1 MDLPGAVRFGAQVQS
16 PLDSL
21 KQLPVNDSLMGALHP
36 NPLFFGHVNQ
46 SLGLVAHLFPPSLEH
61 NPGIHLV
68 AEDAPDGGL
77 VPQTV
82 AVGHRV
88 TAGPAVFRLVAGG
101 IWDALVIEQ
110 FGDLLLAVALQGPS
124 EDLPNHLGSLR
135 LNNEMVVI
143 LRVFLIAVDGKS
155 ADVPPLPPLHVKN
168 HADIFGQ
175 VLQIPL
181 VDQAVDLPG
190 LFVALYLRVGIV
202 GYGDE
207 PDAPDGK
214 QAVDVF
220 LHQLHIPGKAGLA
233 FAEDNLK
240 LFLLG
245 RLNHPVEVG
254 PQAVGAG
261 VVLVAVD
268 VVDVP
273 PPLHCVR
280 NKQGFLILDALGFR
294 FVFVLVFF
302 AQPGINRTKDRLHL
316 PGRHP
321 YSTAEYP

>member
-1 MDLPGAVRFGAQVQS
+1 M
-16 PLDSL
+16 
-21 KQLPVNDSLMGALHP
+21 
-36 NPLFFGHVNQ
+36 
-46 SLGLVAHLFPPSLEH
+46 
-61 NPGIHLV
+61 
-68 AEDAPDGGL
+68 
-77 VPQTV
+77 
-82 AVGHRV
+82 
-88 TAGPAVFRLVAGG
+88 FRLVAGG

-202 GYGDE
+202 GHGDE
-207 PDAPDGK
+207 ADAPDGK

-261 VVLVAVD
+261 VVLVTVD

>member
-1 MDLPGAVRFGAQVQS
+1 
-16 PLDSL
+16 
-21 KQLPVNDSLMGALHP
+21 
-36 NPLFFGHVNQ
+36 
-46 SLGLVAHLFPPSLEH
+46 
-61 NPGIHLV
+61 
-68 AEDAPDGGL
+68 
-77 VPQTV
+77 
-82 AVGHRV
+82 
-88 TAGPAVFRLVAGG
+88 
-101 IWDALVIEQ
+101 
-110 FGDLLLAVALQGPS
+110 
-124 EDLPNHLGSLR
+124 
-135 LNNEMVVI
+135 
-143 LRVFLIAVDGKS
+143 LIAVDGKS

-245 RLNHPVEVG
+245 RLNHPVEVR

-261 VVLVAVD
+261 VVLVTVD

-302 AQPGINRTKDRLHL
+302 AQPGINRTKDSLHL

>member
-1 MDLPGAVRFGAQVQS
+1 MA
-16 PLDSL
+16 
-21 KQLPVNDSLMGALHP
+21 M
-36 NPLFFGHVNQ
+36 
-46 SLGLVAHLFPPSLEH
+46 
-61 NPGIHLV
+61 
-68 AEDAPDGGL
+68 
-77 VPQTV
+77 
-82 AVGHRV
+82 
-88 TAGPAVFRLVAGG
+88 
-101 IWDALVIEQ
+101 
-110 FGDLLLAVALQGPS
+110 
-124 EDLPNHLGSLR
+124 
-135 LNNEMVVI
+135 
-143 LRVFLIAVDGKS
+143 
-155 ADVPPLPPLHVKN
+155 
-168 HADIFGQ
+168 
-175 VLQIPL
+175 
-181 VDQAVDLPG
+181 
-190 LFVALYLRVGIV
+190 
-202 GYGDE
+202 
-207 PDAPDGK
+207 K

-261 VVLVAVD
+261 VVLVTVD